1 MLERIAIVIQSLALA
16 LWMGAMAGFAFIF
29 APIAF
34 RTIGNMNEFAAV
46 TSGVLR
52 SLSIFGGVCGTLAI
66 LASIARSWTGEN
78 GRVRILSNV
87 LIVVAFGATAY
98 EQQIILPRME
108 ATAAQIPGAIDS
120 VPKEDPRRVAYDAQH
135 SASTRVYGLA
145 FLCVAAATALVA
157 FGRTRR
163 T

>member
-1 MLERIAIVIQSLALA
+1 MLERIAIVVQSLALA

-34 RTIGNMNEFAAV
+34 RTIGNMTTFGLV

-52 SLSIFGGVCGTLAI
+52 SLSIFGGVCGTVAI
-66 LASIARSWTGEN
+66 VASMARSWSGEN
-78 GRVRILSNV
+78 LRVRILSNA
-87 LIVVAFGATAY
+87 LILIAFGATAY
-98 EQQIILPRME
+98 EQQSILPQME
-108 ATAAQIPGAIDS
+108 ASAAQIPGAIDS

-157 FGRTRR
+157 FGRTRKA
-163 T
+163 

>member
-16 LWMGAMAGFAFIF
+16 LWTGAMAGFAFIF

-34 RTIGNMNEFAAV
+34 RTIGNMTTFGAV
-46 TSGVLR
+46 TSGVLG
-52 SLSIFGGVCGTLAI
+52 SLSTFGSVCGTIAI
-66 LASIARSWTGEN
+66 VASLGRSWAAEN
-78 GRVRILSNV
+78 ARIRVFGNL

-98 EQQIILPRME
+98 EQQIVLPRME
-108 ATAAQIPGAIDS
+108 ATAARIPGAIDS
-120 VPKEDPRRVAYDAQH
+120 VPKEDPARVAYDAQH

-157 FGRTRR
+157 FGRTRKA
-163 T
+163 